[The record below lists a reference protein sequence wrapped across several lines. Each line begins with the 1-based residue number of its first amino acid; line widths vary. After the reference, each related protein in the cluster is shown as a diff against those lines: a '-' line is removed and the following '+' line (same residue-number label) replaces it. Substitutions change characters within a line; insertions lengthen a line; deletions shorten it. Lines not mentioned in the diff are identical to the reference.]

1 MDDLNRAVSLCTN
14 QKFKEALPL
23 LEELAGNDPK
33 DPNILYNLG
42 MCYTELDKV
51 EEAIRTLSYCVKID
65 PTFSNAFVALGFA
78 YSKKND
84 NELAI
89 SNFSRALELDANN
102 QHALRNLGG
111 LYAKNQEY
119 DRAIEILEK
128 AYKIDPQDSAI
139 LWNLAHTYKSNGNFE
154 KANSLLDQLIK
165 LDVSPFSSMAKTL
178 KSDIAQILFKFQGLR
193 MDAVFYCLAALKLFD
208 SRKPAEVREITFEIG
223 MLGMKGFDTTDPN
236 RKYTLS
242 SLSGEFTGLQM
253 VCYMYVGF
261 KFIDKTKYIGFDLKD
276 EYHTALELWDMEK
289 RNGPQS

>member
-1 MDDLNRAVSLCTN
+1 MNHFERAVLLCHD
-14 QKFKEALPL
+14 QKFSEALPL
-23 LEELAGNDPK
+23 LEGLAGNDPK

-51 EEAIRTLSYCVKID
+51 EEAIRTLSYCVKIA

-78 YSKKND
+78 YSKKSD

-89 SNFSRALELDANN
+89 SNFNRALELDANN

-111 LYAKNQEY
+111 LYAKNQDY

-154 KANSLLDQLIK
+154 KASELLDQLIN

-178 KSDIAQILFKFQGLR
+178 KSEIAQILFKSQGLR
-193 MDAVFYCLAALKLFD
+193 MDAVFYCLAALKLLD
-208 SRKPAEVREITFEIG
+208 SKKPAEVREITFEIG
-223 MLGMKGFDTTDPN
+223 MLGRKGFDTTDLA

-242 SLSGEFTGLQM
+242 SLSGEFTGLQL

-261 KFIDKTKYIGFDLKD
+261 KFIDNTLNVGFDLKD
-276 EYHTALELWDMEK
+276 EYNMALELWDLEK
-289 RNGPQS
+289 RNES